1 MHLMGTQITVQKSMH
16 VPDFAFDPSIT
27 SSFNKKITENVGHIF
42 QKVTK
47 ITTVAIRL
55 KGNVRILWTKTK
67 VRNIQGV

>member
-1 MHLMGTQITVQKSMH
+1 MH

-47 ITTVAIRL
+47 ITTVTPL
-55 KGNVRILWTKTK
+55 RIENSDILMK
-67 VRNIQGV
+67 